1 MANIHEYLVW
11 RGDVPFSI
19 SPFNEVDGL
28 VLSELAYADFHGVVP
43 ESGERVTI
51 EEVRRLFWEK
61 HTKEEIMAQDSY
73 TKTAPFLLDGMAGKG
88 RFAGTEMAHFYDVID
103 LEKDI
108 QLAAVIFY
116 LPDGTAFAAYRG
128 TDDTVVGWKEDFN
141 LSYMPETEGQRRAAK
156 YLNERFTGQNIPI
169 RVGGHSKGGNLAM
182 YAAVCADAEVRKHI
196 IAVYNN
202 DGPGFLRPFTETEAY
217 RDMLPRIICTVP
229 EKAVIGTLL
238 TSEAYQHV
246 VKSTANGIFQ
256 HDGFSWQ
263 VLGDRFVEV
272 AKRTDASMALEN
284 TLRQWL
290 YEQSEDDRR
299 MFVNTL
305 FGLLESTGRSTI
317 GEIKSD
323 LPGSLA
329 SMWKMLETMQKDQR
343 ETLWNMIAQFFAA
356 GSDTLLQE
364 TRKTL
369 LSRLGNIQLPQ
380 LPQLPK
386 RAPEPKPEESV

>member
-1 MANIHEYLVW
+1 MANIHEYLTW
-11 RGDVPFSI
+11 RGDVPFSV

-43 ESGERVTI
+43 ESGERLTI

-88 RFAGTEMAHFYDVID
+88 RFAGTVMSDYYDVID
-103 LEKDI
+103 SDMDI
-108 QLAAVIFY
+108 QQAAVTFY
-116 LPDGTAFAAYRG
+116 LPDGTAFVAFRG
-128 TDDTVVGWKEDFN
+128 TDDTLVGWKEDFN
-141 LSYMPETEGQRRAAK
+141 LSYMPETEGQRRAAD
-156 YLNERFTGQNIPI
+156 YLNRHFLSQTIPL

-182 YAAVCADAEVRKHI
+182 YAAVSAAPEVRSRI

-202 DGPGFLRPFTETEAY
+202 DGPGFLKAFTETEAY
-217 RDMLPRIICTVP
+217 REMLPRIICIVP

-256 HDGFSWQ
+256 HDGFSWN
-263 VLGDRFVEV
+263 VLGDHFVE
-272 AKRTDASMALEN
+272 ADKRSGGSIVLET
-284 TLRQWL
+284 TLHQWL
-290 YEQSEDDRR
+290 AEQSEVNRR
-299 MFVNTL
+299 TFVNTL

-317 GEIKSD
+317 GEIKED
-323 LPGSLA
+323 LLPSMA
-329 SMWKMLETMQKDQR
+329 AMWKMMEAIPKTRRD
-343 ETLWNMIAQFFAA
+343 TIWNMIAQFFAA

-369 LSRLGNIQLPQ
+369 LSRLETIQI
-380 LPQLPK
+380 PK
-386 RAPEPKPEESV
+386 SGADFKPEENA